1 MAGSFFAVCEQ
12 PRMQRRAFAASL
24 LAVVGTYRPAA
35 AQASEVVPPRRFDA
49 AELLVQ

>member
-1 MAGSFFAVCEQ
+1 MAGSFFAACER

-24 LAVVGTYRPAA
+24 LAVGTYRPAA
-35 AQASEVVPPRRFDA
+35 AQAPEVIPRRFDA

>member
-1 MAGSFFAVCEQ
+1 MAGSFFAACER

-35 AQASEVVPPRRFDA
+35 AQVPEVIPRRFDA